1 MNLHVHSFT
10 WNPLRVIGTS
20 HTPHRTI
27 NDRTTKY
34 QTRLFAGGFG
44 AKKNPKPK
52 KMNPSQARKAAQ
64 QLVDRY
70 GGDIQKGTQSRID
83 AALASLPPHVREAAT
98 LYKEWTQ
105 FDALVS
111 PMNDE
116 DRNRLIPPEQW
127 EISSRDR
134 SKLDELMKEHSLT
147 ENDLHNIYQRITWD
161 ASADAKAT
169 RADIA
174 GNKMKGDLQERI
186 TRACSL
192 AVEAVGRAN
201 AEGRKGKLLDIGCG
215 HGSIVPSLDLPDLD
229 SYVGIDLSEEMI
241 KNAVER
247 YGHEKNKHG
256 RGRVFVADDFLT
268 HDFSVYAED
277 NSSSKDSTEVFDAV
291 IFCSSLHDLPDMENC
306 IGRAASLLLP
316 GGKLIVVHAQGA
328 MVCNVVS
335 FQRTLCRFTH

>member
-1 MNLHVHSFT
+1 
-10 WNPLRVIGTS
+10 
-20 HTPHRTI
+20 
-27 NDRTTKY
+27 
-34 QTRLFAGGFG
+34 
-44 AKKNPKPK
+44 
-52 KMNPSQARKAAQ
+52 
-64 QLVDRY
+64 
-70 GGDIQKGTQSRID
+70 
-83 AALASLPPHVREAAT
+83 
-98 LYKEWTQ
+98 
-105 FDALVS
+105 
-111 PMNDE
+111 
-116 DRNRLIPPEQW
+116 
-127 EISSRDR
+127 
-134 SKLDELMKEHSLT
+134 MKEHSLT

-174 GNKMKGDLQERI
+174 GNKMKGDLQQRI

-192 AVEAVGRAN
+192 AVEAVVRAHS
-201 AEGRKGKLLDIGCG
+201 EGRKGKLLDIGCG

-328 MVCNVVS
+328 LVCKVIS
-335 FQRTLCRFTH
+335 FQRTLWRISHYLVAIQIIVSTNSMF